1 MFNRETA
8 FGMLRQGNNGE
19 QIMTILDMI
28 ADDIAEANIQDCA
41 EHYAAIS
48 TPTAT
53 DCVLGKEKWC
63 QWEKWHTLSHKRPKI
78 L

>member
-41 EHYAAIS
+41 DHYAAIS
-48 TPTAT
+48 SPTLQPIAF
-53 DCVLGKEKWC
+53 
-63 QWEKWHTLSHKRPKI
+63 
-78 L
+78 

>member
-28 ADDIAEANIQDCA
+28 VDDVEQTNIQDFVDHA
-41 EHYAAIS
+41 VS
-48 TPTAT
+48 LNTPTLQPIAF
-53 DCVLGKEKWC
+53 
-63 QWEKWHTLSHKRPKI
+63 
-78 L
+78 

>member
-28 ADDIAEANIQDCA
+28 VNDVEQSNIQDFVDHA
-41 EHYAAIS
+41 VALN
-48 TPTAT
+48 TPTLQPIAF
-53 DCVLGKEKWC
+53 
-63 QWEKWHTLSHKRPKI
+63 
-78 L
+78 

>member
-1 MFNRETA
+1 MSLKAPTDPYFFLSMFDRNVYL
-8 FGMLRQGNNGE
+8 GMLRQGNTGE

-48 TPTAT
+48 TPTLQPIAF
-53 DCVLGKEKWC
+53 
-63 QWEKWHTLSHKRPKI
+63 
-78 L
+78 

>member
-28 ADDIAEANIQDCA
+28 VNDIEQTNIQEVA

-48 TPTAT
+48 TPTLQPIAF
-53 DCVLGKEKWC
+53 
-63 QWEKWHTLSHKRPKI
+63 
-78 L
+78 